1 MSGGIAYVYDPN
13 KEFPIRCNDET
24 VELEAIEPGDEESFI
39 KELIEKH
46 QRYTGSKLAEEVLGD
61 WAENR
66 KHFVKVM
73 PVDYKRALNEMAEEN
88 AAPIVL
94 SGGVAD
100 NPSASIN

>member
-1 MSGGIAYVYDPN
+1 MCSSD
-13 KEFPIRCNDET
+13 
-24 VELEAIEPGDEESFI
+24 L